1 MNKKFNRKKLF
12 YIEKKFFYTL
22 FIFFSIIVIIFYTYK
37 NFLKIENLLI
47 STIENLSYNFNY
59 TLQYYDIDGLN
70 NIKEEDIIRI
80 IKPYMNTSIFLL
92 PLQNISNSIFENNW
106 VKTLKLKI
114 DYKNKIFIEI
124 DEFIPIGIYF
134 FNNNK
139 YYFNSKGKI
148 IDYVNS
154 ENYNNNNKLIIFVGE
169 SSTINA
175 YSLLEILHKFEKDFH
190 KEIMLATFIENRRW
204 NLLLEGSLLLKLSET
219 DIKQSIEN
227 YIKLTNNLSYNN
239 LIDVRMIDLR
249 DTKKAFI
256 KYK

>member
-1 MNKKFNRKKLF
+1 MNKKINRKKLF
-12 YIEKKFFYTL
+12 SIEKKFFYTL
-22 FIFFSIIVIIFYTYK
+22 FIFFSIIIIFFYTYK
-37 NFLKIENLLI
+37 NYLKIKNLSI
-47 STIENLSYNFNY
+47 RTIENLSFDFDY
-59 TLQYYDIDGLN
+59 TLQDYGIEGLN
-70 NIKEEDIIRI
+70 NIKEEEIVKI
-80 IKPYMNTSIFLL
+80 IKPYMNASIFLL
-92 PLQNISNSIFENNW
+92 PLKNISNSIFENNW
-106 VKTLKLKI
+106 VKTLELKT

-124 DEFIPIGIYF
+124 TEFIPIGIYF

-154 ENYNNNNKLIIFVGE
+154 KNYYSSTLITFVGE

-175 YSLLEILHKFEKDFH
+175 YFLLEILHKFEKDFN
-190 KEIMLATFIENRRW
+190 KKIIRATFIENRRW

-227 YIKLTNNLSYNN
+227 FIKLTNNLSYNN

-249 DTKKAFI
+249 DTQKAVI
-256 KYK
+256 EYE

>member
-12 YIEKKFFYTL
+12 SIEKKFFYKL
-22 FIFFSIIVIIFYTYK
+22 FIFFSIIVIVIYTYK

-59 TLQYYDIDGLN
+59 TLQNYDIEGLN
-70 NIKEEDIIRI
+70 NIKEEEILKI
-80 IKPYMNTSIFLL
+80 IKPFMNSSIFLL
-92 PLQNISNSIFENNW
+92 PLRNISNSIFENNW

-124 DEFIPIGIYF
+124 TEFIPIGIYF
-134 FNNNK
+134 FNNSK

-154 ENYNNNNKLIIFVGE
+154 KNYYSSTLITFVGE

-175 YSLLEILHKFEKDFH
+175 YSLLEILHKFEKNFN
-190 KEIMLATFIENRRW
+190 KKIMRATFIENRRW

-249 DTKKAFI
+249 DSQKAVI
-256 KYK
+256 EYR

>member
-1 MNKKFNRKKLF
+1 MSFD
-12 YIEKKFFYTL
+12 
-22 FIFFSIIVIIFYTYK
+22 
-37 NFLKIENLLI
+37 
-47 STIENLSYNFNY
+47 FNY
-59 TLQYYDIDGLN
+59 TLQYYDIEGLN
-70 NIKEEDIIRI
+70 NIKEEEIVKI

-92 PLQNISNSIFENNW
+92 PLKNISNSIFENNW
-106 VKTLKLKI
+106 VKTLELKI

-124 DEFIPIGIYF
+124 IEFIPIGIYF

-154 ENYNNNNKLIIFVGE
+154 KNYNNSKLITFVGE

-175 YSLLEILHKFEKDFH
+175 YSLLKILHKFEKGFH
-190 KEIMLATFIENRRW
+190 KTIMQATFIENRRW

-227 YIKLTNNLSYNN
+227 FIKLTNNLSYNN

>member
-1 MNKKFNRKKLF
+1 MNKKYNRKKLF
-12 YIEKKFFYTL
+12 SIEKKFFYTL
-22 FIFFSIIVIIFYTYK
+22 FFYFSIIVIILYTYK
-37 NFLKIENLLI
+37 NFLKIENFLI

-59 TLQYYDIDGLN
+59 TLQFYDIEGLN
-70 NIKEEDIIRI
+70 NIKEEDITKI
-80 IKPYMNTSIFLL
+80 IKPYINTSIFLL

-106 VKTLKLKI
+106 VKNLKLKI

-124 DEFIPIGIYF
+124 AEFIPIGIYF
-134 FNNNK
+134 FNKNK

-154 ENYNNNNKLIIFVGE
+154 KNYNNKKLITFIGE

-175 YSLLEILHKFEKDFH
+175 YSLLEILHKFKKDFH

-204 NLLLEGSLLLKLSET
+204 NLLFEGSLLLKLPET
-219 DIKQSIEN
+219 DMKQSIEN

-249 DTKKAFI
+249 DLQKAVI
-256 KYK
+256 EYK

>member
-1 MNKKFNRKKLF
+1 MN
-12 YIEKKFFYTL
+12 
-22 FIFFSIIVIIFYTYK
+22 S
-37 NFLKIENLLI
+37 
-47 STIENLSYNFNY
+47 
-59 TLQYYDIDGLN
+59 
-70 NIKEEDIIRI
+70 
-80 IKPYMNTSIFLL
+80 SIFLL
-92 PLQNISNSIFENNW
+92 PLRNISNSIFENNW

-114 DYKNKIFIEI
+114 DYKNKIYIEI
-124 DEFIPIGIYF
+124 TEFITIGIYF
-134 FNNNK
+134 FNNSK

-154 ENYNNNNKLIIFVGE
+154 NNYYSSTLITFVGE

-175 YSLLEILHKFEKDFH
+175 YSLLEILHKFEKDFN
-190 KEIMLATFIENRRW
+190 KKIMRAIFIENRRW

-249 DTKKAFI
+249 DLQKAVI
-256 KYK
+256 EYK

>member
-1 MNKKFNRKKLF
+1 MNKKYNRKKF
-12 YIEKKFFYTL
+12 FSTEKKFFYTL
-22 FIFFSIIVIIFYTYK
+22 FIFFIIIVIIFYTYK
-37 NFLKIENLLI
+37 NFLKMKNLLI
-47 STIENLSYNFNY
+47 SSIENFSYNFNY
-59 TLQYYDIDGLN
+59 TLQYYDIEGLN
-70 NIKEEDIIRI
+70 NIKEEDIIKI

-106 VKTLKLKI
+106 VKDLKLKI
-114 DYKNKIFIEI
+114 DYKNIIFIEI
-124 DEFIPIGIYF
+124 AEFIPIGIFF

-154 ENYNNNNKLIIFVGE
+154 KIYNSNKLITFVGE

-175 YSLLEILHKFEKDFH
+175 YSLLVILHKFEKNLH

-204 NLLLEGSLLLKLSET
+204 NLLLEGNLLLKLSET
-219 DIKQSIEN
+219 DMKQSIEN

-239 LIDVRMIDLR
+239 LIDVKMIDLR
-249 DTKKAFI
+249 YPQKAI
-256 KYK
+256 IEYK

>member
-12 YIEKKFFYTL
+12 SIEKEFFFTL
-22 FIFFSIIVIIFYTYK
+22 FIFFFIVVIIFYTYK

-47 STIENLSYNFNY
+47 STIQNLSFNFDY

-70 NIKEEDIIRI
+70 NIKEEDIIKI

-92 PLQNISNSIFENNW
+92 PLKNISNAILGSNW
-106 VKTLKLKI
+106 VKTVNLQI

-124 DEFIPIGIYF
+124 TEFIPIGIYF
-134 FNNNK
+134 FNSNK

-154 ENYNNNNKLIIFVGE
+154 QNLNSNKLITFVGE
-169 SSTINA
+169 SSTTNA
-175 YSLLEILHKFEKDFH
+175 YSLLEILHQFKTDFRN
-190 KEIMLATFIENRRW
+190 KIIQATFIENRRW
-204 NLLLEGSLLLKLSET
+204 NLLLKGNLLLKLSET

-227 YIKLTNNLSYNN
+227 YFKLTNNLSYND
-239 LIDVRMIDLR
+239 LIDIRMIDLR
-249 DTKKAFI
+249 DTKKAI
-256 KYK
+256 LEHK